1 MEIYEAIKGRRS
13 VRRYRKEP
21 VSEEI
26 LLKIIDAG
34 RFAPSA
40 GNKQPWEFVM
50 VNEKRLVEKI
60 FENVVWLPAVGTPP
74 AGRRPTAYIVV
85 LGNPEIREHYQADL
99 SAAIQ
104 NILLA
109 AYAEGLGSCWIGSV
123 NRGNIYRLL
132 KIPHSLDIFSLI
144 SLGYPDE
151 AVAYENSPSTG
162 VWKDE
167 EGKIYVPKKPIDKI
181 VHKNYYSRG

>member
-1 MEIYEAIKGRRS
+1 MEVYKAIKGRRS

-21 VSEEI
+21 VPEEV

-50 VNEKRLVEKI
+50 VNKEGLVEKI
-60 FENVVWLPAVGTPP
+60 FKNVAWLPAAGEPP
-74 AGRRPTAYIVV
+74 QGRRPTAYIVV
-85 LGNPEIREHYQADL
+85 LGNPKIKEHYQADL

-123 NRGNIYRLL
+123 NRENIYCLL
-132 KIPHSLDIFSLI
+132 KIPRSLDIFSLI

-151 AVAYENSPSTG
+151 GAVCENSPSTG

-167 EGKIYVPKKPIDKI
+167 EGKVYVPKKPIDKI
-181 VHKNYYSRG
+181 VHKNYYSK